1 MAAEGAGGP
10 GAVDDEETPL
20 NSTINTTPL
29 VDVMLVMLIIFLITV
44 PVVVATKKVNLPV
57 ETNKE
62 MLTKPDN
69 INITVDADGKYFY
82 NVYPK
87 ELAEIKDLLYKAA
100 LKAHNTGKQQ
110 PEVHIMG
117 DDQAYYGYVGD
128 AVEAARLSGI
138 AKVGFVTKPNR

>member
-1 MAAEGAGGP
+1 MAEGAGG
-10 GAVDDEETPL
+10 AATVDDDETPL

-29 VDVMLVMLIIFLITV
+29 VDVMLVMLIIFLIAV

-57 ETNKE
+57 EPVKE

-69 INITVDADGKYFY
+69 INITVDSDGKYYY

-87 ELAEIKDLLYKAA
+87 ELAEIRTLMVKTAQKAYGE
-100 LKAHNTGKQQ
+100 GKTI
-110 PEVHIMG
+110 PEVHILG
-117 DDQAYYGYVGD
+117 DDNAYYGYVGD

-138 AKVGFVTKPNR
+138 QKVGFVTRPQR

>member
-1 MAAEGAGGP
+1 MAEGAGGP
-10 GAVDDEETPL
+10 GGVDDEESPL

-44 PVVVATKKVNLPV
+44 PVVVSTKKVNLPI

-69 INITVDADGKYFY
+69 INITVDSDGKYYY

-87 ELAEIKDLLYKAA
+87 ELAEIKELLYKAA
-100 LKAHNTGKQQ
+100 LKAHNTGKSQ

-117 DDQAYYGYVGD
+117 DDNAYYGYVGD

>member
-1 MAAEGAGGP
+1 MAQGAGGP
-10 GAVDDEETPL
+10 GSVDDEESPL

-44 PVVVATKKVNLPV
+44 PVVVSTKKVNLPV

-62 MLTKPDN
+62 LLTKPDN
-69 INITVDADGKYFY
+69 INITVDSDGKYYY

-87 ELAEIKDLLYKAA
+87 ELSEIKELLYKTA
-100 LKAHNTGKQQ
+100 LKAHNTGKAQ

-117 DDQAYYGYVGD
+117 DDNAYYGYVGD